1 MLVLSAGHAGTGD
14 GEQDEAGGRE
24 RGHRRDVVGSGR
36 GGDGGVEEVGDRD
49 RRIWGAAIEGGGG
62 AATGR
67 VSQIPSVGNRTTA
80 GAIDGSPPMESATRA
95 PCSSSPGAL
104 LLRPAAGS
112 EDSLAPAPSGQ
123 RLRWGETKE
132 AHGESNG
139 KVMGGWR
146 GGVCETD

>member
-1 MLVLSAGHAGTGD
+1 VLVLSAGHAGTGD

-95 PCSSSPGAL
+95 PCSSSP
-104 LLRPAAGS
+104 
-112 EDSLAPAPSGQ
+112 
-123 RLRWGETKE
+123 
-132 AHGESNG
+132 
-139 KVMGGWR
+139 
-146 GGVCETD
+146 

>member
-80 GAIDGSPPMESATRA
+80 GAIDGSPPMESATRVFQQSMST
-95 PCSSSPGAL
+95 P
-104 LLRPAAGS
+104 PAAGGWIGGLPS
-112 EDSLAPAPSGQ
+112 TGAQRAAAP
-123 RLRWGETKE
+123 LGETKE
-132 AHGESNG
+132 AHGNQTE
-139 KVMGGWR
+139 K
-146 GGVCETD
+146 